1 MFSFQKKRS
10 EEERGGR
17 EAEGEVEDREK
28 GRSGKKKGTT
38 THHQP
43 IFALSLMLLS
53 LVSSLH
59 HLCSKLCLYGHSLA
73 YIIHQLIPSFL
84 HYIHWQKILVI
95 VS

>member
-38 THHQP
+38 HHQP

-59 HLCSKLCLYGHSLA
+59 HLCSELCLYGHSLT